1 MKLLIVEDN
10 DEMRA
15 LLKSVIADLAET
27 IIECWDGDQA
37 LTNYRQHRPDFVLMD
52 IRMKRLDGIAAT
64 RQITAAFPNA
74 AIVMV
79 TDYDDARLR
88 KAARAAGAC
97 GYVVKENILPLRK
110 ILLKSQTA
118 EEGEIK

>member
-1 MKLLIVEDN
+1 
-10 DEMRA
+10 
-15 LLKSVIADLAET
+15 
-27 IIECWDGDQA
+27 
-37 LTNYRQHRPDFVLMD
+37 MD

>member
-27 IIECWDGDQA
+27 IIECCDGDQA

>member
-118 EEGEIK
+118 EEGEIR